1 MACAGFDVEALRAK
15 FPALAQEVH
24 GRPLVYLDNAAT
36 THKPGQVL
44 VAMDEFY
51 RRDNANVH
59 RGMHEL
65 SVRATRG
72 YESAREA
79 AAGFIKA
86 ESSRECIFT
95 SGVTDAINLVASSV
109 GQARLRAG
117 DRVLLSEMEHHSNI
131 VPWQMAC
138 ERAGAKIDVIPVTDS
153 GELDLDAAQ
162 RLMTERTRVVAC
174 VMVSNVLGTINDV
187 ARVCMMAKAA
197 GALSVIDAA
206 QGGAHVEVDV
216 RAIGC
221 DFLALSGHKMFGP
234 TGVGVLYGR
243 EELLEVL
250 PPYRGGGEMIES
262 VSFEKT
268 TFARPPARFEAGT
281 PNIAGAIGLGAAIRF
296 VRELDDA
303 GVRAHEASLLEH
315 AQTRLS
321 EIKGLRIYGQALRK
335 IPIVTF
341 SIDGVHPY
349 DLAPVLDRFGVAIRT
364 GHHCTQPL
372 MKRFGVTATARAS
385 LAMYNTHAEIDVL
398 VEGIERARRMLA

>member
-1 MACAGFDVEALRAK
+1 MARAGFDVEALRAK

-24 GRPLVYLDNAAT
+24 GRPVVYLDNAAT
-36 THKPGQVL
+36 THKPSQVL
-44 VAMDEFY
+44 LAMDEFY

-79 AAGFIKA
+79 VAGFIKA
-86 ESSRECIFT
+86 ESSRGCIFT
-95 SGVTDAINLVASSV
+95 SGVTDAINLVACSV

-117 DRVLLSEMEHHSNI
+117 DRVLLTEMEHHSNI

-153 GELDLDAAQ
+153 GELDLDVAAQ
-162 RLMTERTRVVAC
+162 LMTERTRVVAC

-187 ARVCMMAKAA
+187 ARVCAMAKSA

-234 TGVGVLYGR
+234 TGIGVLYGR
-243 EELLEVL
+243 EELLEEL

-268 TFARPPARFEAGT
+268 TFAKPPARFEGGT

-296 VRELDDA
+296 VRELDNA
-303 GVRAHEASLLEH
+303 AVRAHEASLLEH
-315 AQTRLS
+315 AQKRLS
-321 EIKGLRIYGQALRK
+321 EIKGLRIYGQAPRK

-341 SIDGVHPY
+341 SVDGVHPY
-349 DLAPVLDRFGVAIRT
+349 DLAPVLDRFGMAIRT

-385 LAMYNTHAEIDVL
+385 LAMYNTHTEIEAL
-398 VEGIERARRMLA
+398 VEGIERARQVLA